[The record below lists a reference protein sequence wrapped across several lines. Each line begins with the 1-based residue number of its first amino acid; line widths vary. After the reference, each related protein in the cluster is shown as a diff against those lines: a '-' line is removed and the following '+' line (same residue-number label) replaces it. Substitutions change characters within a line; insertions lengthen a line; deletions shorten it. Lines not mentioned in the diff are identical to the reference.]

1 MSNNQQ
7 ANTKQV
13 QQDTK
18 VAVENKQA
26 QELKV
31 VADTN
36 KAVDMQ
42 KLQDEEILKLEA
54 EVKKK
59 LEAIQAER
67 ANRYERI
74 KANTLT
80 SLKQAINKALTDYM
94 LTADDLEKFLLD
106 EKYVIIPEPTV
117 IELVAAKKPK
127 KEKVDGGSGKGRR
140 AIADEDVL
148 FAFNYVAENGRKQT
162 LKFDAQSK
170 MPAPASS
177 SYKVLK
183 DLQTKS
189 FDELKQYFTPKFLN
203 EFMLTEESIAWI
215 DTLFPKLQDT
225 IQTLANKAVKAQ

>member
-18 VAVENKQA
+18 A
-26 QELKV
+26 

-42 KLQDEEILKLEA
+42 KLQDEEILKLEQ
-54 EVKKK
+54 EMKKK
-59 LEAIQAER
+59 LEAVQAER

-80 SLKQAINKALTDYM
+80 SLKQSIDKALNEYM
-94 LTADDLEKFLLD
+94 LTAEDLEKFLLD
-106 EKYVIIPEPTV
+106 EKYVIIPEPVVVEVTT
-117 IELVAAKKPK
+117 AKKPK

-148 FAFNYVAENGRKQT
+148 FAFNYVADNGRKQT

-183 DLQTKS
+183 DLQAKS
-189 FDELKQYFTPKFLN
+189 FAELKQYFTPKFF
-203 EFMLTEESIAWI
+203 EFAKTDESFPWVE
-215 DTLFPKLQDT
+215 TLFPK
-225 IQTLANKAVKAQ
+225 IQADIDELVKAK